1 MLLAPI
7 PSREYDIERAT
18 WNPPQGSRNGH
29 ALMPDGLGVRY
40 ICRRANDP
48 VLIDNRLSAM
58 LQITNY
64 SLNNDS
70 GLPAMPTA
78 TASTTHIS
86 DSEPSELLPII
97 NNNVT
102 RKAATQFNNASV
114 SRVPPVREV
123 ERTDSRLNE
132 GPTTTTLPW
141 HSRALSPF
149 TLYSELS
156 TARTP
161 EQYASVHSRLRQ
173 EWLFIGGF
181 VGRFTTAS

>member
-1 MLLAPI
+1 MTPGLLC
-7 PSREYDIERAT
+7 
-18 WNPPQGSRNGH
+18 QQ
-29 ALMPDGLGVRY
+29 
-40 ICRRANDP
+40 RRRRQLTFQT
-48 VLIDNRLSAM
+48 VSH
-58 LQITNY
+58 QNY
-64 SLNNDS
+64 C
-70 GLPAMPTA
+70 
-78 TASTTHIS
+78 
-86 DSEPSELLPII
+86 LLI